1 MLVLTNR
8 QILTIFEPE
17 KPINKAPLY
26 FPKRAGVEKIKA
38 VYIDSVENRE
48 TLHPI
53 DKIIFFACLAGIQS
67 GGGFAT
73 VSTLYRQITGKEKG
87 VINISNETR
96 AAIVESLQRLSGVIL
111 QPYKIP
117 KGKKSDPEKA
127 KAHPLLVL
135 DETEKGFF
143 IKSDYING
151 LIKKLNTA
159 RTIPPEMITPYKNK
173 SIKMLMIEYDLIA
186 RAFYLHKR
194 KYRTKTIKQ
203 DITLY
208 CKRYGITDKHKSRLK
223 PFLQSVLSHLQQID
237 FIKSFTFSG
246 DEIIINK

>member
-1 MLVLTNR
+1 ML
-8 QILTIFEPE
+8 
-17 KPINKAPLY
+17 Y
-26 FPKRAGVEKIKA
+26 
-38 VYIDSVENRE
+38 
-48 TLHPI
+48 
-53 DKIIFFACLAGIQS
+53 
-67 GGGFAT
+67 
-73 VSTLYRQITGKEKG
+73 STLYRQITGKEKG

-96 AAIVESLQRLSGVIL
+96 TAIVESLQRLSGVIL

-127 KAHPLLVL
+127 KARPLLVL

-143 IKSDYING
+143 IKSNYIND

-194 KYRTKTIKQ
+194 KYRAKTIKQ
-203 DITLY
+203 DINLY
-208 CKRYGITDKHKSRLK
+208 CKRYDIDNKNKSRLK